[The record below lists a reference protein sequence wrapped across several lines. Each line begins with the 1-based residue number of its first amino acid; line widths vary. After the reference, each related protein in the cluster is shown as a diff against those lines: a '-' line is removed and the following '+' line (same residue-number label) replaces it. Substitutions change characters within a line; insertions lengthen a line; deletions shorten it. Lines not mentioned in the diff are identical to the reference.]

1 MWVKNLC
8 RSAWVLSVPGESLRG
23 GGQEGLRM
31 GKYGALGGVRGD
43 GAPS

>member
-1 MWVKNLC
+1 MGPQC
-8 RSAWVLSVPGESLRG
+8 AWRELEG

-31 GKYGALGGVRGD
+31 GKYGARGGVRGD